1 MMLENERKNMGKRCL
16 IFGGGSD
23 IGSEIVKSLVANR
36 HEVIWTYYNT
46 KRDQPGLAVRCDIC
60 APDRVEI
67 DDVFRSFEGEL
78 DLVVTAAFPFLESG
92 NLDFRGYRAAEEF
105 LRGHVY
111 IMTEAAKRMVRG
123 GRLINM
129 LGQCV
134 ERGLPGAAYYAAS
147 FAFLHTLG
155 QSINGCEGKQGKLAV
170 CDLLLG
176 PVETREWAGLSSEI
190 VDRYRARV
198 SQFIKPSQLAAII
211 MFLLEQEVM
220 PTTFKLDGYFGL

>member
-1 MMLENERKNMGKRCL
+1 MGKRCL
-16 IFGGGSD
+16 VFGGGSD
-23 IGSEIVKSLVANR
+23 IGTEIVKLLASLG

-46 KRDQPGLAVRCDIC
+46 KRDQPGLAVKCDIR

-67 DDVFRSFEGEL
+67 DDVFRSFEGEI
-78 DLVVTAAFPFLESG
+78 DVVVTAAFPFLESG
-92 NLDFRGYRAAEEF
+92 NLNFKGYAAAEEF

-111 IMTEAAKRMVRG
+111 IITEAAKRMARG
-123 GRLINM
+123 GRIFNM

-134 ERGLPGAAYYAAS
+134 ERGLPGAAFYAAS

-176 PVETREWAGLSSEI
+176 PVETREWAGLSNE
-190 VDRYRARV
+190 VVERYRSRV
-198 SQFIKPSQLAAII
+198 SQFIKPDQLAKLIA
-211 MFLLEQEVM
+211 FLMEQEVM
-220 PTTFKLDGYFGL
+220 PTTLKLDAYFGL